1 MGRGLGLLLAAALCL
16 CGCAGSLAAT
26 SPPRLPAVAPSVST
40 GRFGATKV
48 TLITDGATAANRM
61 RDLINAAT
69 ATVDVEIYE
78 FDRTDLADALIAAR
92 GRGVRVRVIEDP
104 SVEVNAATS
113 ARLRQAGVEVLIF
126 PVQARQIDHVKL
138 LIIDSGTAIFG
149 GMNWGST
156 SWRNHDFD
164 LAVGGRAV
172 GHLASIFAADVVRSG
187 GHAALG
193 RPPADP
199 EGLRLLATYP
209 AAEVRPV
216 VIDEIS
222 SARRQIFI
230 EMYVMTD
237 SEVIAALSAAARRG
251 VAVFILFDP
260 NQDLNQLAA
269 ARLRDAGVNVRFY
282 RTQGE
287 KLHAKCMEVDG
298 QALVVGSA
306 NWTSSGFLHNHELDA
321 AIDSPALATMALA
334 RMEADWKASG
344 G

>member
-1 MGRGLGLLLAAALCL
+1 LSAAALCL
-16 CGCAGSLAAT
+16 CACADPLAAT
-26 SPPRLPAVAPSVST
+26 GQPRLPAVATSVGT
-40 GRFGATKV
+40 ARLGATTV
-48 TLITDGATAANRM
+48 TLISDGATAASRM
-61 RDLINAAT
+61 REMINAAK

-78 FDRTDLADALIAAR
+78 FDRIDLADALVAAS

-104 SVEVNAATS
+104 TLDVNAATS

-126 PVQARQIDHVKL
+126 PVQPRQIDHVKL
-138 LIIDSGTAIFG
+138 LIVDSATAIFG

-164 LAVGGRAV
+164 LAVSGPAV
-172 GHLASIFAADVVRSG
+172 GRLASIFAADVVRSG
-187 GHAALG
+187 GHAVLG
-193 RPPADP
+193 RSPADP
-199 EGLRLLATYP
+199 DGLRLLATYP

-216 VIDEIS
+216 VLDEIS
-222 SARRQIFI
+222 RAKRHVFI

-269 ARLRDAGVNVRFY
+269 ARLRDAGVIVRFY
-282 RTQGE
+282 RTRGE

-298 QALVVGSA
+298 RVLVVGSA

-321 AIDSPALATMALA
+321 AVDSPALADMALA